1 MTDTHR
7 DPVCSMTVT
16 PETAAGSFT
25 FRGVTHYFCSTTCLE
40 KFRATPDRYLTLR
53 AEAAAR
59 PQETPRSHAPGP
71 SHAAASAH
79 PPSASDVEY
88 TCPMHPQVVQMGPG
102 ICPLCGMALEP
113 RVATLRDGEN
123 PELRDM
129 SRRFWVCVVLTLPV
143 LLIAMSEMIPS
154 VQRALEPRVW
164 VYVQA
169 LLATPVVLWGGKP
182 FFERGWQSI
191 LRRSPNMFTLI
202 AMGTGAAWV
211 FSMLALFAGDWFSA
225 ALHTHGGHVPVYF
238 EAAAVITTLVLLG
251 QVLEL
256 RARSRTTSAIKKL
269 LALAPETAHRVAANG
284 GEEETPVSHVHVG
297 DALRVKP
304 GERVPVDGVVI
315 DGTSSV
321 DESTITGESLPV
333 EKSAGS
339 AVTGGTLNGAGSFTM
354 RAERV
359 GADTLLARIV
369 SVVNEAQRS
378 RAPVQRL
385 ADVVSAW
392 FVPIVVMVATITFV
406 VWYLAGP
413 EPRLV
418 LAIVNA
424 IAVLIIACPCALG
437 LATPMSVMVG
447 TGKGATSGVLIK
459 NAAALEKLQK
469 IDTLVVDK
477 TGTLTE
483 GKPRVVAFESVEGIS
498 EADLFQLAAAIE
510 ESSEHPLAQAIVA
523 RARELG
529 VTPARAENFR
539 YVVGKGVSGVA
550 NRRRVVL
557 GSRVFINDSMI
568 PVDGSTARL
577 SMTMR
582 ARGQT
587 VMFAGVD
594 GEVAALIG
602 IADPV
607 KESARDALAY
617 LREQG
622 IRIVMLTGD
631 HRDTAEAIASS
642 LGITEVT
649 AGVLPDQ
656 KGREIEQLRSQGK
669 TVAMAGD
676 GVNDAPALA
685 LADVSI
691 AMGTGSDIAME
702 SADVT
707 LIQGDLRGLVR
718 AHRLS
723 RATMQNIRQNL
734 FFAFAYNAIGVPIA
748 AGVLYPFTG
757 TLLSPMIASA
767 AMTFSSVSVIANA
780 LRLRNARLDS

>member
-1 MTDTHR
+1 
-7 DPVCSMTVT
+7 
-16 PETAAGSFT
+16 
-25 FRGVTHYFCSTTCLE
+25 
-40 KFRATPDRYLTLR
+40 
-53 AEAAAR
+53 
-59 PQETPRSHAPGP
+59 
-71 SHAAASAH
+71 
-79 PPSASDVEY
+79 
-88 TCPMHPQVVQMGPG
+88 
-102 ICPLCGMALEP
+102 
-113 RVATLRDGEN
+113 
-123 PELRDM
+123 
-129 SRRFWVCVVLTLPV
+129 
-143 LLIAMSEMIPS
+143 
-154 VQRALEPRVW
+154 
-164 VYVQA
+164 
-169 LLATPVVLWGGKP
+169 
-182 FFERGWQSI
+182 
-191 LRRSPNMFTLI
+191 
-202 AMGTGAAWV
+202 
-211 FSMLALFAGDWFSA
+211 
-225 ALHTHGGHVPVYF
+225 
-238 EAAAVITTLVLLG
+238 
-251 QVLEL
+251 
-256 RARSRTTSAIKKL
+256 
-269 LALAPETAHRVAANG
+269 
-284 GEEETPVSHVHVG
+284 
-297 DALRVKP
+297 
-304 GERVPVDGVVI
+304 
-315 DGTSSV
+315 
-321 DESTITGESLPV
+321 
-333 EKSAGS
+333 
-339 AVTGGTLNGAGSFTM
+339 
-354 RAERV
+354 
-359 GADTLLARIV
+359 
-369 SVVNEAQRS
+369 VNEAQRS

-780 LRLRNARLDS
+780 LRLRNVRLDN